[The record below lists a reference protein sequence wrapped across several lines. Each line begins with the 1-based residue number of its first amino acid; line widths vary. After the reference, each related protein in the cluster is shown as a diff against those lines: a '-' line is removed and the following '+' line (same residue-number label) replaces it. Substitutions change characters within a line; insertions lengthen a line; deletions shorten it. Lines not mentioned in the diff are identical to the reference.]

1 MTEFFDVVVIGGG
14 AVGASVGY
22 FLRAQ
27 DPTVSVAV
35 VDRDPTFEFASTP
48 RASGGVRRLFS
59 LPENIALSQFSI
71 DFFRRFPT
79 DMAVEGTG
87 PDIGFHTDGYLF
99 IVPPAEVD
107 MLRDNFDIQTSL
119 GCRVE
124 WLEPDA
130 LAQRYPS
137 MQVADLG
144 AAVFSPD
151 DGWLDPHSVLMAT
164 RATAKRLGCTFI
176 GDEVVG
182 FDRTP
187 AAVTGVRLGSGRALR
202 AEAVVNAAGAW
213 ADQICHMLGERVPIT
228 PLRRYEHYFECQD
241 PIEPLP
247 YLKDTQRLAFRPEG
261 RGYSGGVPTL
271 DEPRGVDFRV
281 NGGYFDNVVWPAL
294 AHRFPQFERTR
305 CLRTLAGLYDQNDFD
320 GNVIIGPGLGGLGNF
335 HLLAGFSGHGLMHA
349 PGCGRAMA
357 ELLLTG
363 GYRTIDLTRLGWQR
377 VASGTPLPERGII

>member
-1 MTEFFDVVVIGGG
+1 MSDAFDVVVIGGG
-14 AVGASVGY
+14 ALGASVGY
-22 FLRAQ
+22 FLREL
-27 DPTVSVAV
+27 DPSVTVAV

-71 DFFRRFPT
+71 DFFRRFGT
-79 DMAVEGTG
+79 DMAVDGTG
-87 PDIGFHTDGYLF
+87 PDIGIRTNGYLF
-99 IVPPAEVD
+99 IVPPD
-107 MLRDNFDIQTSL
+107 GIGMLRDNFDIQQAL

-124 WLEPDA
+124 WLEPDG
-130 LAQRYPS
+130 LAERYPS
-137 MQVADLG
+137 MHVADLG

-164 RATAKRLGCTFI
+164 RATAGRLGCTFVA
-176 GDEVVG
+176 DEVVG

-187 AAVTGVRLGSGRALR
+187 AAVLGVRLGSGRVLR
-202 AEAVVNAAGAW
+202 AGAVVNAAGAW
-213 ADQICHMLGERVPIT
+213 AGEICDMLGERVPIT
-228 PLRRYEHYFECQD
+228 PMRRYEHYFECQD

-261 RGYSGGVPTL
+261 RGFSGGVPTL
-271 DEPRGVDFRV
+271 SEPRGVRFDV
-281 NGGYFDNVVWPAL
+281 DGNYFDDVVWPAL

-320 GNVIIGPGLGGLGNF
+320 GNAIIGPGVGGLDNF

-363 GYRTIDLTRLGWQR
+363 GYLTIDLTRFGWQR
-377 VASGTPLPERGII
+377 VLDGSPLPERGII